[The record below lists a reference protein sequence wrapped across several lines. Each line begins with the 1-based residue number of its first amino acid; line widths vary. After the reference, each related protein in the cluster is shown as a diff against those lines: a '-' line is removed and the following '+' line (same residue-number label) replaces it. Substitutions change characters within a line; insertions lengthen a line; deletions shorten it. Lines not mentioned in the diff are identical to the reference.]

1 MSLRLCQAQ
10 SCAGRSRTEAT
21 KAVREGTGAA
31 GELWQEGP
39 LQGDSCPSWLCWR
52 GLWQQVMGLF
62 SLAEAMGVPSAMS
75 SQRISHEKRCL
86 RCQSHGCGRGAW
98 SQLIPSSN
106 TLSYRLCCLQGLRG
120 PGFGELH
127 GFRAPESMSF
137 SRDWHWCKK
146 QFHCFWFKEMS
157 QNCLDDL

>member
-1 MSLRLCQAQ
+1 MGLRLCQAQ
-10 SCAGRSRTEAT
+10 SCAGRSRTGAT
-21 KAVREGTGAA
+21 EAVREGTGAA

-62 SLAEAMGVPSAMS
+62 SLAEAMGVPGAMS

-86 RCQSHGCGRGAW
+86 RCQTQGCGRGAW

-106 TLSYRLCCLQGLRG
+106 TLSYRLLSAGPEAPWLWGIAWLQGSYVNVLLWG
-120 PGFGELH
+120 L
-127 GFRAPESMSF
+127 ALVQKTVS
-137 SRDWHWCKK
+137 
-146 QFHCFWFKEMS
+146 
-157 QNCLDDL
+157 LLLV